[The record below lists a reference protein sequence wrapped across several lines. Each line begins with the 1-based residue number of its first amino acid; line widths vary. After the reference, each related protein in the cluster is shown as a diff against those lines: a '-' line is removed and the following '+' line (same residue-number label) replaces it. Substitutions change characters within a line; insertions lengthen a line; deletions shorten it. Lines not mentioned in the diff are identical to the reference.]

1 MTDTHKYFRIIIQTQ
16 KGAIIIHDCIYQFLR
31 IFYHSRFKPQQLEMT
46 VTQLLAP
53 VFDVLL
59 SLPLI
64 IRLFQKLML
73 FSNATRMR
81 VQSKQEINELV

>member
-1 MTDTHKYFRIIIQTQ
+1 
-16 KGAIIIHDCIYQFLR
+16 
-31 IFYHSRFKPQQLEMT
+31 MT
-46 VTQLLAP
+46 VTQMLAP

-64 IRLFQKLML
+64 IRLFQKLLL

-81 VQSKQEINELV
+81 VQSKPEINELV